1 MEKVKKNKNLG
12 GLGLSKREL
21 RSIDKLVAEIKR
33 EVEFW
38 KKVEKT
44 STWRRK

>member
-1 MEKVKKNKNLG
+1 MEKVKKNKDLSS
-12 GLGLSKREL
+12 LVLSKRE
-21 RSIDKLVAEIKR
+21 RKNIDRLVAEIKR
-33 EVEFW
+33 EVEFC